1 MVCVCVRWADRTRT
15 RLTVDC
21 RPHGPVHPSAGRCS
35 LTYSRRS
42 RGHSL
47 SWSRITTS
55 WTHRRRNRLT
65 AGGHVI
71 VRVSRVLALCIA
83 YCVRLGGTCPVPC
96 PEPFLMVQVESVPA
110 RVATRWA
117 RLSQPH
123 VALVCAQGLASSSF
137 PPECKATAQLELPF
151 AVVYGTARACERV
164 VEEGKTSISPTCAP
178 TLHTSSTSQQ
188 RGGDAN
194 NGISVGLLIRN
205 KPSKAAG
212 APVGLFV
219 YVSRFAVEHS

>member
-1 MVCVCVRWADRTRT
+1 MVCVWVRWADRTRT

-21 RPHGPVHPSAGRCS
+21 RPPAWSGAPICRTLLSHLFSAIPG
-35 LTYSRRS
+35 
-42 RGHSL
+42 
-47 SWSRITTS
+47 
-55 WTHRRRNRLT
+55 
-65 AGGHVI
+65 AFVI
-71 VRVSRVLALCIA
+71 VEPYHNFLDPSKKKSTDRRWACYCAGVLCTGIV
-83 YCVRLGGTCPVPC
+83 YCVLCAVGWDMPC

-117 RLSQPH
+117 QLSQPH
-123 VALVCAQGLASSSF
+123 VALVCAQGLASFSF

-151 AVVYGTARACERV
+151 AVVYGTARACERA
-164 VEEGKTSISPTCAP
+164 VEEGETSISPTCAP